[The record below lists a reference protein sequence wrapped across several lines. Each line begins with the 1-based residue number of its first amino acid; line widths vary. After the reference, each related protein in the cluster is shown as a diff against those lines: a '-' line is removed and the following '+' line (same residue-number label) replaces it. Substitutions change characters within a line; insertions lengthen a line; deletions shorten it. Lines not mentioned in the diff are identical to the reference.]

1 MQIQEG
7 KLWLDRP
14 EFPFLTYIRIDS
26 PDEDADL
33 DRLNKNG
40 KYIMCIIL

>member
-7 KLWLDRP
+7 KFWLNRL
-14 EFPFLTYIRIDS
+14 EFPFLAYIRIDS
-26 PDEDADL
+26 PDKDINL

-40 KYIMCIIL
+40 KYILCIIL

>member
-7 KLWLDRP
+7 KLWLNKP

-26 PDEDADL
+26 PDEDIKL
-33 DRLNKNG
+33 DRLNKNK
-40 KYIMCIIL
+40 KYILCIIS

>member
-7 KLWLDRP
+7 KLWLNGS
-14 EFPFLTYIRIDS
+14 EFPFLAYIRIDS
-26 PDEDADL
+26 PDEDINL

-40 KYIMCIIL
+40 KYNLCIIS

>member
-7 KLWLDRP
+7 KLWLNGS
-14 EFPFLTYIRIDS
+14 EFPFLAYIRIDS
-26 PDEDADL
+26 PDEDINL

-40 KYIMCIIL
+40 KYILCIIS

>member
-1 MQIQEG
+1 MQRQEG
-7 KLWLDRP
+7 TLWRDRP
-14 EFPFLTYIRIDS
+14 EFPVLTYIRIDS

-40 KYIMCIIL
+40 KYILCIIL

>member
-7 KLWLDRP
+7 KLWLNGS

-40 KYIMCIIL
+40 KYILYIIS